1 MTALK
6 KTSKIVL
13 GHIATVLSF
22 SAFAVT
28 VTPSSLSIPAGGSRT
43 VQLVNISGSVL
54 VQSSN
59 SGIATVK
66 KMDSTNY
73 QVNGLKAGSVVLEFK
88 DRKSSS
94 KVNVTVTTNAAATLN
109 GRLLAS
115 NCFQCH
121 GTNGSSGAFDALAGD
136 GSADTYNKLKEF
148 AAKASSSNNVMAAH
162 ATGYTDAQMK
172 QIAAYF
178 ASIR

>member
-121 GTNGSSGAFDALAGD
+121 GTNGSGGFEKLAGT
-136 GSADTYNKLKEF
+136 SASEIYGDLKEF
-148 AAKASSSNNVMAAH
+148 ASGKEDPDGIMAAH
-162 ATGYTDAQMK
+162 TMGFSDDQLK
-172 QIAAYF
+172 SIANYF
-178 ASIR
+178 SSIR